1 MLHNKQLK
9 DIKMSEQ
16 LLIGNIKEKIELH
29 FKNYHIEGEAV
40 MHHWWGRNWIYS
52 NETIRR

>member
-1 MLHNKQLK
+1 MLYNKQLK

-40 MHHWWGRNWIYS
+40 MHHWWG
-52 NETIRR
+52 EKLDLFE

>member
-1 MLHNKQLK
+1 
-9 DIKMSEQ
+9 MSKQ

-40 MHHWWGRNWIYS
+40 MHQMCLMKMN
-52 NETIRR
+52 